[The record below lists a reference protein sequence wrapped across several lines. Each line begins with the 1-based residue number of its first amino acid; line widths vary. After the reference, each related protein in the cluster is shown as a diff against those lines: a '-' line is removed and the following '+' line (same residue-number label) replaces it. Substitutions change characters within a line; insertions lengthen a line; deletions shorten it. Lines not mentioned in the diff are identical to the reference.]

1 MAVVVFDPTSF
12 KLRYP
17 EFAAVSNTLLAL
29 FFDEATLYMDN
40 SDTSIVQDI
49 PRRTTLLNM
58 VTAHITALSG
68 SVSPDGQPKP
78 VGRISSAGEGSVS
91 VNLEY
96 MAPGTMAWFV
106 QTQYGAAF
114 WQATSSLRG
123 FRYFPNP
130 TTW

>member
-1 MAVVVFDPTSF
+1 MTAVVFNPTTF

-17 EFAAVSNTLLAL
+17 EFAAVANDLLAL

-58 VTAHITALSG
+58 LTAHVTALSG
-68 SVSPDGQPKP
+68 ATAADGQPKP
-78 VGRISSAGEGSVS
+78 VGRIASAGEGSVS
-91 VNLEY
+91 VSLEY
-96 MAPGTMAWFV
+96 MTPGTMAWFV